1 MEPSTDSAG
10 TPGACAADT
19 PTEAE
24 RALRDDGWVT
34 TFLVEEDGLSWK
46 NADGEVHEAG
56 PEEFLV
62 HSTHRFEG
70 MSDPADETIVMAAE
84 HVDSGTRGIIHVA
97 FGPDASAAEAAV
109 LRDLPEAEG
118 AP

>member
-1 MEPSTDSAG
+1 MRPDDEQTQP
-10 TPGACAADT
+10 TPGRAADT

-24 RALRDDGWVT
+24 RDLRAAGWRT
-34 TFLVEEDGLSWK
+34 SLLIDERGISWK
-46 NADGEVHEAG
+46 DADGEEHEAAA
-56 PEEFLV
+56 EDFRI

-84 HVDSGTRGIIHVA
+84 HLDSGTRGIIHVA
-97 FGPDASAAEAAV
+97 FGPDASAAEADV
-109 LRDLPEAEG
+109 LRALPEADD